1 MAKKFSTLRALLCA
15 LVLVSA
21 AAMFGTRPALA
32 AGVVGNGNPASCTE
46 TALDNALSGGGLVTF
61 NCGANTKTLTLT
73 FTKNIQADTTLDGG
87 NKIILRAPQLYHF
100 QVYAGYTFNLK
111 NITLQEGT
119 SGSAGAIENYGT
131 LNVTRVTFYNNR
143 ASGNGGAIANYD
155 VANIKSSTF
164 TDNFAEN
171 MGGAIYHTGSALTIN
186 KSKFINNQATN
197 YGGAVATDNG
207 VINIKR
213 SKFASNNTLASV
225 SGGGALNLQT
235 PTMGTISNSTIDN
248 NYATDGGGI
257 ASNGDITV
265 SKTKIINNIAG
276 AFGGGVWQGGNMTLI
291 DSTIDNNRA
300 VAAGGIDAAFN
311 VTTLTNSTVSR
322 NEASD
327 YAGGIL
333 TDADAVITN
342 STISGNYAAVAG
354 SALWRRQ
361 GNVDMQHVTVANNT
375 YGGNNGSGIYSS
387 YLGAGVLYLQNTVI
401 SNNGAVNCGGQNT
414 IGWGSYGNNLSSD
427 ASCVV
432 MAQGGDK
439 QNKNAKLGAL
449 ANNGGPTLTH
459 LPLAKSPLINKG
471 ANVGVS
477 EDQRGMARPVG
488 NADIGAV
495 EVQ

>member
-1 MAKKFSTLRALLCA
+1 MSKKFFTLRGILCA
-15 LVLVSA
+15 LVLMGA
-21 AAMFGTRPALA
+21 AAMFETRPALA
-32 AGVVGNGNPASCTE
+32 AGVVGNGKPASCTE

-61 NCGANTKTLTLT
+61 NCGANTKTITLT

-87 NKIILRAPQLYHF
+87 NKIILRAPNLYHF

-111 NITLQEGT
+111 NITLQEGA

-131 LNVTRVTFYNNR
+131 LNVTRVTFLNNR
-143 ASGNGGAIANYD
+143 STNNGGAIANYD
-155 VANIKSSTF
+155 VANIKSSAF
-164 TDNFAEN
+164 TDNVAEN

-186 KSKFINNQATN
+186 KTKFTNNQATN

-207 VINIKR
+207 TINITR
-213 SKFASNNTLASV
+213 SVFNSNNTLASV

-235 PTMGTISNSTIDN
+235 PTTGTISNSTIDN

-257 ASNGDITV
+257 ASNGDIVV

-342 STISGNYAAVAG
+342 STISGNYATTG
-354 SALWRRQ
+354 SALWRRV
-361 GNVDMQHVTVANNT
+361 GNVDMQHVTIANNA
-375 YGGNNGSGIYSS
+375 YSGNNGSGIYTS
-387 YLGAGVLYLQNTVI
+387 YIGAGVLALQNSVI
-401 SNNGAVNCGGQNT
+401 SNNGAVNCGGQGT
-414 IGWGSYGNNLSSD
+414 IGWVSYGNNLSSD

-432 MAQGGDK
+432 LAQGGDK
-439 QNKNAKLGAL
+439 QSKNAKLGAL
-449 ANNGGPTLTH
+449 ANNGGPTMTH

>member
-1 MAKKFSTLRALLCA
+1 MFKFLSRSLLLACALL
-15 LVLVSA
+15 SA
-21 AAMFGTRPALA
+21 GLLFTTRAALA
-32 AGVVGNGNPASCTE
+32 GGVVGNGTPASCTE
-46 TALDNALSGGGLVTF
+46 TALDNALNGGGTVTF

-73 FTKNIQADTTLDGG
+73 FTKIIQADTTLDGD
-87 NKIILRAPQLYHF
+87 NKIILRAPNLYHF
-100 QVYAGYTFNLK
+100 QVYAGFTLNLK
-111 NITLQEGT
+111 NIKLQDGT

-131 LNVTRVTFYNNR
+131 LIANHVTFFNNH
-143 ASGNGGAIANYD
+143 AQGNGGAIANYG
-155 VANIKSSTF
+155 AATIKSSTF
-164 TDNFAEN
+164 TENFAEN
-171 MGGAIYHTGSALTIN
+171 MGGAIYHSGSALTLN
-186 KSKFINNQATN
+186 KSTFINNQATN

-207 VINIKR
+207 TINIKR
-213 SKFASNNTLASV
+213 STFRSNNTLASV

-235 PTMGTISNSTIDN
+235 PTTGNISRSTIDN

-257 ASNGDITV
+257 ASNGDIVV

-300 VAAGGIDAAFN
+300 VAAAGIDAAFN
-311 VTTLTNSTVSR
+311 LTTLSNSTVSR

-354 SALWRRQ
+354 GALWRRQ

-375 YGGNNGSGIYSS
+375 YGSNNGSGIYSS
-387 YLGAGVLYLQNTVI
+387 YIGAGVLYLQNTVL
-401 SNNGAVNCGGQNT
+401 SKNGAVNCGGQGT

-432 MAQGGDK
+432 LVEGGDK
-439 QNKNAKLGAL
+439 QSKNAKLGAL

-471 ANVGVS
+471 ADVGVS
-477 EDQRGMARPVG
+477 EDQRGYARPVG